1 MPDKESSTATS
12 APLLMS
18 ERAMAL
24 VVARKFYLEDR
35 SKVEIADELQISRF
49 KVARLIE
56 QARSLGLITISI
68 NDEGLVDEDLSTR
81 VAAKLGIAE
90 ARVIEAY
97 GDDEHVRD
105 QVGKAAAE
113 LLTETLSPGD
123 VLGLAWGRT
132 LSSMTESLPSL
143 PPMTIVQ
150 LTGAAGMNI
159 FQSPV
164 ELVRK
169 LVQASGGSAFPIY
182 APLVLADPTTA
193 EALRSQP
200 DIARALSR
208 FSEVTTAVMSI
219 GSWQP
224 PESQLYE
231 SIHPD
236 DRQDLLDRGVVAEI
250 SGVLLAE
257 DGSEPA
263 PDFLERCICA
273 TAAQLRAI
281 PRVLAVAAGERK
293 AAAVR
298 AVARAGLMDGLVADR
313 ALAEAVL
320 SLPDAAAN

>member
-1 MPDKESSTATS
+1 
-12 APLLMS
+12 
-18 ERAMAL
+18 MAL
-24 VVARKFYLEDR
+24 VVARKFYLEDH

-68 NDEGLVDEDLSTR
+68 NDEGLVDEDLSAR
-81 VAAKLGIAE
+81 VAAKLGIDE

-97 GDDEHVRD
+97 GDDTHVRD
-105 QVGKAAAE
+105 QVGKAAGE
-113 LLTETLSPGD
+113 LLTETLRPGD
-123 VLGLAWGRT
+123 VLGMAWGRT

-169 LVQASGGSAFPIY
+169 LVQASGGSAYPIY

-208 FSEVTTAVMSI
+208 YSEVTTAVMSI

-236 DRQDLLDRGVVAEI
+236 DRQGLLDRGVVAEI

-273 TAAQLRAI
+273 TAAELRAI
-281 PRVLAVAAGERK
+281 PRVLAVAAGARK

-298 AVARAGLMDGLVADR
+298 AVARAGLMNGLVTDR
-313 ALAEAVL
+313 TLAEAVL
-320 SLPDAAAN
+320 ALPDS